1 MSIAI
6 IIIQIVIILGIAY
19 FSHYFQEKGKNLATK
34 EDISEITAK
43 IEQVKHEYSSKL
55 ESVKNVL
62 SARLF
67 AHQVRYQNEFV
78 MLLSL
83 SEKLAEFRNAIAD
96 FEIQVSSLGED
107 NPNYT
112 KQVVEKL
119 GATMKA
125 LQREYEGHMPFYPQH
140 ICESVRKLHSLG
152 WTKFVM
158 QADKA
163 NLIEK
168 NKFSEIIVEM
178 AEERNQSLD
187 AKEISEIIDKIY
199 EAIRK
204 RVEYWEELNIE

>member
-6 IIIQIVIILGIAY
+6 IIIQIITILGIV
-19 FSHYFQEKGKNLATK
+19 FLSHYFQDKGKNLATK
-34 EDISEITAK
+34 QDISEITAK

-55 ESVKNVL
+55 ESVKSVL

-140 ICESVRKLHSLG
+140 ICENVRKLHGLG
-152 WTKFVM
+152 WTKLVM

-178 AEERNQSLD
+178 AKKKKTKFRC
-187 AKEISEIIDKIY
+187 
-199 EAIRK
+199 
-204 RVEYWEELNIE
+204 